1 MGRMDQSAA
10 ASRAQPLVAPR
21 GVTAAVMA
29 KASDENFPVA
39 SRLLPA
45 SVRPHLLA
53 VYGFARLADDIGD
66 EADGDRLAHLDWLE
80 HELDRAVAGQSDQP
94 ILQRVAVTINACS
107 LPLDPF
113 RKLIDA
119 NRQDQVVTRYATY
132 AELVQYCELSANPIG
147 EIVLR
152 IFGAASPERLRWSDD
167 VCTGLQI
174 VEHLQD
180 IGEDARRGRV
190 YLPADDLA
198 RFGCDEALLQRPSAG
213 RALRDVVLFESDRAE
228 ALLSAAVPLTT
239 SLRGR
244 PRLGVAAFAAG
255 GLAVVDAIRGA
266 YGDTLATKCR
276 PRGNAVVRHWAAILR
291 AASTTAASTRRN

>member
-1 MGRMDQSAA
+1 M
-10 ASRAQPLVAPR
+10 
-21 GVTAAVMA
+21 
-29 KASDENFPVA
+29 
-39 SRLLPA
+39 
-45 SVRPHLLA
+45 RPHLLA

-66 EADGDRLAHLDWLE
+66 EADGDRLAQLDRLE
-80 HELDRAVAGQSDQP
+80 HELDRAVEGAPTEP
-94 ILQRVAVTINACS
+94 ILQRVAATIRACS

-113 RKLIDA
+113 HKLIDA

-132 AELVQYCELSANPIG
+132 AELVRYCELSANPIG